1 MSDRPSKPVKPMND
15 HNTNDE
21 LRTLVLDTAGRLFAD
36 RVDADLCEQ
45 VEAGEWPQAC
55 WDDIVAMGLPRI
67 LLAEEDGGTGLG
79 AADSLAL
86 VERAGYYALPLPLG
100 ETLVGNHLRSAIGCP
115 VDDAPVA
122 LVSSHDT
129 DGITLIKSGDGW
141 QLSGRLCR
149 VAWARFAPALVMD
162 VDTDQGATQRIC
174 LASAGL
180 DWRQDNSLAGEP
192 RDSATLDGLNLGAG
206 RVAPLG
212 DNALSITHWGALI
225 RALQMAGAAR
235 RALELAVEYANDRK
249 QFGRPIARFQA
260 VQQQLAAMAG
270 HIAVAGAAA
279 DAGSRSLGSDSAPLM
294 IAIAKARVGEAASQA
309 AAIAHQVT
317 AAMGFTR
324 EHSLHNY
331 SRRIW
336 AWRDEHGA
344 EPYWQAEI
352 GRAALAA
359 GGDGLWPF
367 ISERT

>member
-1 MSDRPSKPVKPMND
+1 MSATSSKPVNSMNESQSE
-15 HNTNDE
+15 E
-21 LRTLVLDTAGRLFAD
+21 LRTLVLDTASRLFAD

-45 VEAGEWPQAC
+45 VEAGEWPTAC
-55 WDDIVAMGLPRI
+55 WDEVVDMGLPRA
-67 LLAEEDGGTGLG
+67 LLAEDHGGTGLT
-79 AADSLAL
+79 AAEGLAL
-86 VERAGYYALPLPLG
+86 VERAGYYALPLPLA
-100 ETLVGNHLRSAIGCP
+100 ETLVGNHLRAVAGCA

-122 LVSSHDT
+122 LVSRQEMDH
-129 DGITLIKSGDGW
+129 ITLAKDGDQW
-141 QLSGRLCR
+141 TLSGRLSR
-149 VAWARFAPALVMD
+149 VAWARFAQTLVLD
-162 VDTDQGATQRIC
+162 IDSDQGGLQRVFVATD
-174 LASAGL
+174 SL
-180 DWRQDNSLAGEP
+180 DWHQDNSLAGEP
-192 RDSATLDGLNLGAG
+192 RDSAVLDGVTLDAG
-206 RVAPLG
+206 QVVPLG
-212 DNALSITHWGALI
+212 EEKLSVTHWGALI

-235 RALELAVEYANDRK
+235 RALELAVEHANDRK

-279 DAGSRSLGSDSAPLM
+279 EAGARSLGSDRAPMM
-294 IAIAKARVGEAASQA
+294 IAIAKARVGEAASQS

-331 SRRIW
+331 SRRLW
-336 AWRDEHGA
+336 AWRDEFGA

-352 GRAALAA
+352 GRAAMAA